1 VKQRIIF
8 FGSGEYTIPIIEVLR
23 EYDLRLVVT
32 TETEGPFIKYLKEN
46 KIPFLSSHVKDQK
59 DLDQLKKEEPT
70 IGVLASYGAILP
82 QSILDLFPE
91 GIINVHPSLLP
102 KYKGPSPIQST
113 ILAGET
119 ETGTTIIKLDDQ
131 VDHGP
136 ILMQDKVSLIGDET
150 TQGLKNALFTI
161 GSYMIGSI
169 LEKLES
175 SNGGLTSR
183 GETSIRLS
191 PQDHS
196 QETFTEKITKQD
208 GYIDF
213 ENPPSPDELDR
224 KIRAFYPWPTVWFK
238 TKINGREKL
247 IKLFPEKQIQVEGK
261 RIMSYKDFING
272 YPEGKE
278 ILKQLSLQ

>member
-1 VKQRIIF
+1 MKQRIIF

-23 EYDLRLVVT
+23 EFDLKLVVT
-32 TETEGPFIKYLKEN
+32 TEKDGPFIKYLKKNDLPFISSDLKDKKDVE
-46 KIPFLSSHVKDQK
+46 KI
-59 DLDQLKKEEPT
+59 KKEDPT

-102 KYKGPSPIQST
+102 KFKGPSPIQST

-119 ETGTTIIKLDDQ
+119 ETGTTIIKLDEQ

-136 ILMQDKVSLIGDET
+136 IIMQDKVSLIGDET

-169 LEKLES
+169 IEKLEK
-175 SNGGLTSR
+175 GEKIQLT
-183 GETSIRLS
+183 E
-191 PQDHS
+191 QDHS
-196 QETFTEKITKQD
+196 KEIFTHPRFEKQD
-208 GYIDF
+208 GYI
-213 ENPPSPDELDR
+213 EYSTPPEPKELDR

-238 TKINGREKL
+238 TKINGKEKL

-261 RIMSYKDFING
+261 RIMSFKDFING

-278 ILKQLSLQ
+278 ILKALRLSS

>member
-1 VKQRIIF
+1 MKQKIIF
-8 FGSGEYTIPIIEVLR
+8 FGSGEYTVPIIEVLR
-23 EYDLRLVVT
+23 EYHLRLVVT
-32 TETEGPFIKYLKEN
+32 TEKEGPFIKYLKKNDLLFISSDLKDEKDIE
-46 KIPFLSSHVKDQK
+46 KI
-59 DLDQLKKEEPT
+59 KKEDPT

-113 ILAGET
+113 ILAGDNK
-119 ETGTTIIKLDDQ
+119 TGTTIIKLDEE

-136 ILMQDKVSLIGDET
+136 IIMQDKVSLIGDET

-169 LEKLES
+169 IEKLEK
-175 SNGGLTSR
+175 
-183 GETSIRLS
+183 GEKIELKD
-191 PQDHS
+191 QDHTKES
-196 QETFTEKITKQD
+196 FTERFEKKD

-213 ENPPSPDELDR
+213 DNPPATDILDR

-238 TKINGREKL
+238 TKINGKEKL

-278 ILKQLSLQ
+278 ILKQLNLS